1 MTVARERGAPRS
13 LFADPTPL
21 LTREQ
26 CEAIAKKVLSFA
38 TADETR
44 VTIASQT
51 DGNMRF
57 AVNQAS
63 TSGDNYDHVVN
74 VRSVFGKRAVDGIP
88 GMFSA
93 DPAALVS
100 CAAER

>member
-1 MTVARERGAPRS
+1 MSGATVRGAPRS
-13 LFADPTPL
+13 LFANETPL
-21 LTREQ
+21 LTRDQ

-44 VTIASQT
+44 VTIGSQA

-74 VRSVFGKRAVDGIP
+74 VRSAFGRRAASSTTNSLDDASLRRTV
-88 GMFSA
+88 
-93 DPAALVS
+93 
-100 CAAER
+100 E